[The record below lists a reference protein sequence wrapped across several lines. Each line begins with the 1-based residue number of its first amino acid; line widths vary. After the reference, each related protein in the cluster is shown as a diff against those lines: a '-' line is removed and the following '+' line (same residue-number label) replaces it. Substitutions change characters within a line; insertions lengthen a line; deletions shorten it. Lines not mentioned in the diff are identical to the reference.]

1 MCWTFITVARMR
13 LNRMKTLLRLNSLFQ
28 VEAMKQLNTLALVT
42 FLVLS
47 EKIYAQDE
55 VAAVVDEAVKN
66 ENIIQWLARFM
77 DEGGIFM
84 WIIAIVWC
92 IGVAISA
99 ERFKQYFSFNVD
111 GTSLMSSIKKS
122 VIGNQVQDAI
132 QACGE
137 SKALL
142 AFVMK
147 NGLKRSNQSKEQIQ
161 DALEASMLEVV
172 PKIEERLSY
181 LALTANLS
189 TLLGLLG
196 TIQGLIQ
203 SFAAVAQAEASEKAQ
218 LLAEG
223 IAVAMNTTA
232 LGLVSAISL
241 MVIHA
246 ILQSRGEKMI
256 HEIEENSVKLLDL
269 LGTKKAALNQMDK
282 AA

>member
-1 MCWTFITVARMR
+1 
-13 LNRMKTLLRLNSLFQ
+13 
-28 VEAMKQLNTLALVT
+28 MKQLNFLAVASY
-42 FLVLS
+42 FLFPLKVS
-47 EKIYAQDE
+47 AQGE
-55 VAAVVDEAVKN
+55 QPSAVVQAATEAATS
-66 ENIIQWLARFM
+66 ENVIQWLARFM
-77 DEGGIFM
+77 SEGGVFM

-92 IGVAISA
+92 VGVAISA
-99 ERFKQYFSFNVD
+99 ERFKQYLKFHVD
-111 GTSLMSSIKKS
+111 GTSLMNSIKKF

-132 QACGE
+132 QTCTE

-161 DALEASMLEVV
+161 DALEASILEVV

-189 TLLGLLG
+189 TLFGLLG

-241 MVIHA
+241 MIIHS
-246 ILQSRGEKMI
+246 ILQTRGEKMI

-269 LGTKKAALNQMDK
+269 LGTKKAALSIDK

>member
-1 MCWTFITVARMR
+1 
-13 LNRMKTLLRLNSLFQ
+13 
-28 VEAMKQLNTLALVT
+28 MKQLKLAVI
-42 FLVLS
+42 LS
-47 EKIYAQDE
+47 YFVFPLIVKAEDGDAIVE
-55 VAAVVDEAVKN
+55 AATKAATN
-66 ENIIQWLARFM
+66 ENFIQWFARFM
-77 DEGGIFM
+77 NEGGIFM

-92 IGVAISA
+92 VGIAISA
-99 ERFKQYFSFNVD
+99 ERFKQYFKYNVD
-111 GTSLMSSIKKS
+111 GTSLMSSIKKF

-132 QACGE
+132 QTCTE
-137 SKALL
+137 SQALL

-147 NGLKRSNQSKEQIQ
+147 NGLKRSNQTKEQIQ
-161 DALEASMLEVV
+161 DALEASILEVV

-241 MVIHA
+241 MVIHSV
-246 ILQSRGEKMI
+246 LQSRGEKMI

-269 LGTKKAALNQMDK
+269 LGTKKAALSMDK